1 MEGKTL
7 KKTSHSMIRRFH
19 EIFSFIQW
27 TGFFQ
32 IISWNLIMDKIQM
45 QFRKVFDSIV
55 AITDYGRPMKPFF
68 TKIPNFGAW
77 SDKGFFGMNCQHP
90 IWYSAVS
97 PLSMFSI
104 TYSTILSP
112 KNYVSKPTPQYLI
125 LLKVRN
131 DFGPSKLFWTV
142 TNSRWMKH
150 SVSG

>member
-1 MEGKTL
+1 
-7 KKTSHSMIRRFH
+7 
-19 EIFSFIQW
+19 
-27 TGFFQ
+27 
-32 IISWNLIMDKIQM
+32 M

-104 TYSTILSP
+104 TQPLFLQKTKLSFSHP
-112 KNYVSKPTPQYLI
+112 KYQ
-125 LLKVRN
+125 
-131 DFGPSKLFWTV
+131 FGI
-142 TNSRWMKH
+142 
-150 SVSG
+150 GI